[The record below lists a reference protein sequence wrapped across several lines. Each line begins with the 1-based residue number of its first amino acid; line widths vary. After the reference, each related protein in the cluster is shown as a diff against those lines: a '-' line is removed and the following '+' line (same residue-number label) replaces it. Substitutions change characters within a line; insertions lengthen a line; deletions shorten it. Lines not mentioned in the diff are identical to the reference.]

1 MIREQNKKIS
11 RLPSLSAKDPVGSDN
26 KDTIPRRK
34 VRESH
39 SENMSFTKSYI
50 VCLSSEVVYVCY
62 HNYILFFVFFDQA
75 LEYARTIAKPK
86 PPPNPKDRPGEQNVN
101 MLPHY
106 PQEMDPYHL
115 VTLEMLRRHEEEKRA
130 VARLRNIHAI

>member
-1 MIREQNKKIS
+1 M
-11 RLPSLSAKDPVGSDN
+11 
-26 KDTIPRRK
+26 
-34 VRESH
+34 
-39 SENMSFTKSYI
+39 
-50 VCLSSEVVYVCY
+50 
-62 HNYILFFVFFDQA
+62 FFYQA

-86 PPPNPKDRPGEQNVN
+86 PPPNPKDRPREQNVN
-101 MLPHY
+101 MLPQY

>member
-1 MIREQNKKIS
+1 MYVII
-11 RLPSLSAKDPVGSDN
+11 
-26 KDTIPRRK
+26 II
-34 VRESH
+34 
-39 SENMSFTKSYI
+39 YI
-50 VCLSSEVVYVCY
+50 Y
-62 HNYILFFVFFDQA
+62 FFFFDQA